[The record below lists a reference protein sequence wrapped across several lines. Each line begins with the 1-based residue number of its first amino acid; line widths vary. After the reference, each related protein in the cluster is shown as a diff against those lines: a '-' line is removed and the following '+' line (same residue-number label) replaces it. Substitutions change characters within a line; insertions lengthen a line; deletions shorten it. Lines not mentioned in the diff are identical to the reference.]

1 MHKRGLCRHAM
12 SVRLSVC
19 LSRSW
24 ILSKRVIVFSD
35 FFLPLG
41 SQTLRTKP
49 YGDIPTATPLTA
61 ASNVSDYKEYW
72 GSDKATF
79 REHNEAKHNKC
90 RWDGVGYAKISII
103 NE

>member
-1 MHKRGLCRHAM
+1 MPSCN
-12 SVRLSVC
+12 VRPSVC
-19 LSRSW
+19 LSVTFVDSVKTSNR
-24 ILSKRVIVFSD
+24 IFRL
-35 FFLPLG
+35 FLPLG